1 MKQKTI
7 YLIITLLNLVP
18 AILMGL
24 QVARLDGKVFWVN
37 ALFGLMVISS
47 ALFII
52 WTIRLWKASSEDE

>member
-18 AILMGL
+18 AILMGF
-24 QVARLDGKVFWVN
+24 QVNRLEGKVFWLN

-52 WTIRLWKASSEDE
+52 LTIHIWKGSSENE